1 MSSQAFSGQMSPWL
15 SSECVVGGM
24 LQLPQGSGKE
34 LSSGKE
40 QFPKL
45 PELGNA
51 AHCARR
57 AQVSANC
64 LALSFQL
71 IAV

>member
-1 MSSQAFSGQMSPWL
+1 
-15 SSECVVGGM
+15 M

>member
-15 SSECVVGGM
+15 SSDCVVGGM

-34 LSSGKE
+34 

-45 PELGNA
+45 PELGNY

-71 IAV
+71 IGV